1 MTRLT
6 IPKFKSLIIK
16 GMHPDLVLET
26 VFKQYK
32 GTIHD
37 TPYWKNQIK
46 RHIKH
51 YIITKN
57 KSVQKSKKR
66 DAGKRKSV
74 KRKSVRK

>member
-51 YIITKN
+51 YIKN
-57 KSVQKSKKR
+57 KSVKKSKKR
-66 DAGKRKSV
+66 SRRK
-74 KRKSVRK
+74 